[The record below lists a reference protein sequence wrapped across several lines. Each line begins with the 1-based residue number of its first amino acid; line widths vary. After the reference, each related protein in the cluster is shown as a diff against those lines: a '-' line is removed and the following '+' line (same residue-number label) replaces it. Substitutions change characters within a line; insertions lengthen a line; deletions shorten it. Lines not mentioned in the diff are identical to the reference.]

1 MTMSRKSATITWIQ
15 AQNNLPRPRIETR
28 TRSASY
34 LRIHAPFYR
43 NQPRTTTPTNWL
55 HTPNNQFIPGN
66 SLPPIDLHH
75 SITFTR
81 LTEFTSSFSSRFPL
95 KSSEISTRSDE
106 AICLIKPSPAQH
118 PSISHHLLRTPLPI
132 LNPQAFEHHVP
143 PHHHRQRHRPSIPF
157 EQHRQFSIQG
167 FEPYPPCHPPC
178 HRQRATTAAPPPP
191 TPASF
196 CLSHRAF
203 EHHRQ
208 FSIQGFEPNPPCH
221 PPCHRQR
228 STDGGVPDSLIPENS
243 QVALGK
249 ETLPVAKVK
258 QLEDSDSRSVR
269 SDPVKELLADAKTKS
284 KKLEV
289 ESKGQKTA
297 PSDFISCHSC
307 LDCPCPKGL

>member
-1 MTMSRKSATITWIQ
+1 MNHRYFKRAFVQVSDTSLTPA
-15 AQNNLPRPRIETR
+15 L
-28 TRSASY
+28 
-34 LRIHAPFYR
+34 LRH
-43 NQPRTTTPTNWL
+43 
-55 HTPNNQFIPGN
+55 
-66 SLPPIDLHH
+66 
-75 SITFTR
+75 
-81 LTEFTSSFSSRFPL
+81 
-95 KSSEISTRSDE
+95 
-106 AICLIKPSPAQH
+106 PSPAQY

-143 PHHHRQRHRPSIPF
+143 PHHHRQRHRPSISF

-167 FEPYPPCHPPC
+167 FEPNPPC

-228 STDGGVPDSLIPENS
+228 ATDGGVPDSLIPENS

-258 QLEDSDSRSVR
+258 QLEDSDSRSVSYKKQCSATELLRMFLHTLGYR

-297 PSDFISCHSC
+297 PSDSISCHSC